1 MLTLETLVS
10 KLRRELRDNYQSIGD
25 TMIGGGA
32 QDYEQ
37 YKYLLG
43 QAHAYQ
49 SIDQALTDILK
60 PKQQEEKVDE
70 QGAENVIGVDF
81 TRNTED

>member
-1 MLTLETLVS
+1 MLTLEILVS
-10 KLRRELRDNYQSIGD
+10 KLRKELRENYQAIGD
-25 TMIGGGA
+25 SMIGGAA

-49 SIDQALTDILK
+49 SMDQALTDILK
-60 PKQQEEKVDE
+60 PNQEEEKEEDVGE
-70 QGAENVIGVDF
+70 NNNVIRFGRD
-81 TRNTED
+81 TED

>member
-1 MLTLETLVS
+1 MINLETLVS
-10 KLRRELRDNYQSIGD
+10 KLRKELRDNYQSIGD

-49 SIDQALTDILK
+49 SMDQALTDILK
-60 PKQQEEKVDE
+60 PKEEKETETDVREDN
-70 QGAENVIGVDF
+70 NVIRFGRDS
-81 TRNTED
+81 ED

>member
-1 MLTLETLVS
+1 MLTLETLVT
-10 KLRRELRDNYQSIGD
+10 KLRKELRENYQSIGD
-25 TMIGGGA
+25 TMIGGAA

-49 SIDQALTDILK
+49 SMDQALTDILK
-60 PKQQEEKVDE
+60 PNQEKETEADVRE
-70 QGAENVIGVDF
+70 NNNVIRFGRDS
-81 TRNTED
+81 ED

>member
-10 KLRRELRDNYQSIGD
+10 KLRKELRENYQSIGD
-25 TMIGGGA
+25 TMIGGA
-32 QDYEQ
+32 AKDYEQ

-49 SIDQALTDILK
+49 SMDQALTEMLK
-60 PKQQEEKVDE
+60 PNEEKEETETDDGE
-70 QGAENVIGVDF
+70 DNIIQFG
-81 TRNTED
+81 RSTED

>member
-10 KLRRELRDNYQSIGD
+10 KLRKELRENYQSIGD
-25 TMIGGGA
+25 TMIGGA
-32 QDYEQ
+32 AKDYEQ

-49 SIDQALTDILK
+49 SMDQALTEMLK
-60 PKQQEEKVDE
+60 PKEEETEADVREDN
-70 QGAENVIGVDF
+70 NVIKFGRDS
-81 TRNTED
+81 ED

>member
-1 MLTLETLVS
+1 MLTLETLVT
-10 KLRRELRDNYQSIGD
+10 KLRKELRDNYQSIGD

-49 SIDQALTDILK
+49 SMDQALTDMLK
-60 PKQQEEKVDE
+60 PKEEEKEEDVREDN
-70 QGAENVIGVDF
+70 NVIRFG
-81 TRNTED
+81 RNSED

>member
-10 KLRRELRDNYQSIGD
+10 KLRKELRENYQSIGD

-49 SIDQALTDILK
+49 SMDQALTDILK
-60 PKQQEEKVDE
+60 PKQEEKEADVREDN
-70 QGAENVIGVDF
+70 NVIRFGRDS
-81 TRNTED
+81 ED

>member
-1 MLTLETLVS
+1 MLTLETLVT
-10 KLRRELRDNYQSIGD
+10 KLRKELRDNYQSIGD

-49 SIDQALTDILK
+49 SMDQALTDILK
-60 PKQQEEKVDE
+60 PNQEKETEADVREDN
-70 QGAENVIGVDF
+70 NVIKFGRDS
-81 TRNTED
+81 ED

>member
-10 KLRRELRDNYQSIGD
+10 KLRKELRENYQSIGD

-49 SIDQALTDILK
+49 SMDQALTDILK
-60 PKQQEEKVDE
+60 PKQEEKEADVREDN
-70 QGAENVIGVDF
+70 NVIKFGRDS
-81 TRNTED
+81 ED

>member
-10 KLRRELRDNYQSIGD
+10 KLRKELRENYQSIGD

-49 SIDQALTDILK
+49 SMDQALTDILK
-60 PKQQEEKVDE
+60 PKQEEKEEDVREDN
-70 QGAENVIGVDF
+70 NVIRFGRDS
-81 TRNTED
+81 ED

>member
-1 MLTLETLVS
+1 MITLETLVS
-10 KLRRELRDNYQSIGD
+10 KLRRELRDNYQSVGD

-49 SIDQALTDILK
+49 SMDQALTDILK
-60 PKQQEEKVDE
+60 PKQEEKEADVREDN
-70 QGAENVIGVDF
+70 NVIRFGRDS
-81 TRNTED
+81 ED

>member
-10 KLRRELRDNYQSIGD
+10 KLRKELRENYQSIGD
-25 TMIGGGA
+25 TMIGGA
-32 QDYEQ
+32 AKDYEQ

-49 SIDQALTDILK
+49 SMDQALTEMLK
-60 PKQQEEKVDE
+60 PNEEKEETEADDGE
-70 QGAENVIGVDF
+70 DNIIQFG
-81 TRNTED
+81 RNTED

>member
-10 KLRRELRDNYQSIGD
+10 KLRKELRENYQSIGD

-49 SIDQALTDILK
+49 SMDQALTDILK
-60 PKQQEEKVDE
+60 PKEEEKEADVREDN
-70 QGAENVIGVDF
+70 NVIRFGRDS
-81 TRNTED
+81 ED

>member
-10 KLRRELRDNYQSIGD
+10 KLRKELRENYQSIGD

-49 SIDQALTDILK
+49 SMDQALTDMLK
-60 PKQQEEKVDE
+60 PKEEEKEEDVREDN
-70 QGAENVIGVDF
+70 NVIRFG
-81 TRNTED
+81 RNSED

>member
-1 MLTLETLVS
+1 MLTLETLVT
-10 KLRRELRDNYQSIGD
+10 KLRKELRENYQSIGD
-25 TMIGGGA
+25 TMIGGAA

-49 SIDQALTDILK
+49 SMDQALTDMLK
-60 PKQQEEKVDE
+60 PKEEEKEEDVREDN
-70 QGAENVIGVDF
+70 NVIRFG
-81 TRNTED
+81 RNSED